1 MKITKRDLKKMIM
14 EVLQESE
21 FASPETET
29 ETPTETP
36 TPAVKDSDPEDVSR
50 TELQAQL
57 RGITGTERSS
67 AAGKNT
73 PREVSAMSFVQT
85 LQGIFDE
92 PGESVDVQVITF
104 LKRALAK
111 AQANASK

>member
-14 EVLQESE
+14 EVLQESD
-21 FASPETET
+21 FTSPEAPEVDVTDA
-29 ETPTETP
+29 PDP
-36 TPAVKDSDPEDVSR
+36 VAAPEDVSR

-57 RGITGTERSS
+57 RGITGAERSS

-104 LKRALAK
+104 LKRALQK